1 MLNYF
6 KYHLGSYKFKKEIS
20 DMQKQRFY
28 APNNVIEPYQYDIAL
43 NYIEVYQPSPEIN
56 DLIETYLILK
66 LIKRENEFSKFKYLI
81 PKFQNDISTNFP
93 ISIFEINYDSIE
105 IFYKDIFWE
114 LVLSL
119 GKINKDDASQ
129 FDSYIKK
136 YNIRTINLKIVTK
149 LIDLFPQVVKEN
161 FLSLSRN
168 IEFFLDH
175 QSGKFTDSNNGL
187 YIKLGITNE
196 EINNLAK
203 EYCNTDNINPNYLQK
218 IVEYKKLSRYEFDDE
233 IKLLAKRKIDKFWE
247 KHFETNEGMQYSISV
262 GIKPLAPDKLCASID
277 HGVVINKDI
286 LDEYHDFPTLLNNY
300 IYLLGFY
307 DPESGLPFLVA
318 NDEIFSFLRLFSP
331 KSNAHFGGYNPQLKD
346 FHNLVFRAYFDYLKK
361 NEIDVEEIVEW
372 YFNIYLGSELGV
384 EDFHFHASN
393 KNSSYYE
400 RGKSIICEMDSIL
413 DQYELFFRNGEID
426 QDLLEIKS
434 GTSSYATLK
443 SFNKK
448 KFIKLND
455 TPDNSALFS
464 ALFSDQSPLSFISSK
479 NEHKTFFKHIK
490 EGVKITDFD
499 DYQIRQINI
508 LIEKNL
514 LKLSNDVIKFSNFQE
529 IYILNKLWKTGT
541 YCLYYKD
548 KMILDIAED
557 LCKKGYCEY
566 SDNLFSEY
574 ESNYLS
580 YILDD
585 KKYGNGLKIRNK
597 FSHGKFGYKR
607 EEEHLQNYLELL
619 QIVIFYVIRIND
631 ELEFYKSKQSKCL

>member
-1 MLNYF
+1 
-6 KYHLGSYKFKKEIS
+6 
-20 DMQKQRFY
+20 MQKQRFHI
-28 APNNVIEPYQYDIAL
+28 PNNVIEPYQYDIAL
-43 NYIEVYQPSPEIN
+43 NYIEAYQPSTEIN
-56 DLIETYLILK
+56 NLIETYLVLK
-66 LIKRENEFSKFKYLI
+66 LIKKENEFSKFKYLI
-81 PKFQNDISTNFP
+81 SKFQNDISMNFP
-93 ISIFEINYDSIE
+93 ISIFEIDYDSID

-114 LVLSL
+114 LVLTL

-129 FDSYIKK
+129 FESYIKK
-136 YNIRTINLKIVTK
+136 YNIQTMTLKNVTK
-149 LIDLFPQVVKEN
+149 LIDLFPQVIKEN

-168 IEFFLDH
+168 IEFFLNH
-175 QSGKFTDSNNGL
+175 QSGKFTDSNGL
-187 YIKLGITNE
+187 FNKLGITNE
-196 EINNLAK
+196 EINNLARK
-203 EYCNTDNINPNYLQK
+203 YCQTDSINPNYLQS
-218 IVEYKKLSRYEFDDE
+218 IVEYKKLSKYEFDDE
-233 IKLLAKRKIDKFWE
+233 IKLLAKRKSDNFWE
-247 KHFETNEGMQYSISV
+247 KHFETNEGFQYSISV
-262 GIKPLAPDKLCASID
+262 GIKPLFSDKLYEPIKN
-277 HGVVINKDI
+277 GILLNKII
-286 LDEYHDFPTLLNNY
+286 LDEHHDFPTLLNNY
-300 IYLLGFY
+300 IYLLGFFNH
-307 DPESGLPFLVA
+307 ESGLPWLVE
-318 NDEIFSFLRLFSP
+318 NEETFSFTRYFSH
-331 KSNAHFGGYNPQLKD
+331 KSNAYYDSYHPQLKLC
-346 FHNLVFRAYFDYLKK
+346 HNLLFQAYFDYLKQ
-361 NEIDVEEIVEW
+361 NEIDVEEIIEW
-372 YFNIYLGSELGV
+372 YFNIYLETELDIEG
-384 EDFHFHASN
+384 FHFHASN
-393 KNSSYYE
+393 KESSYYE

>member
-1 MLNYF
+1 MSNQNF
-6 KYHLGSYKFKKEIS
+6 HT
-20 DMQKQRFY
+20 
-28 APNNVIEPYQYDIAL
+28 PNNVIEPYQYDIAL
-43 NYIEVYQPSPEIN
+43 NYIEAYQPSTEIN
-56 DLIETYLILK
+56 NLIETYLILK
-66 LIKRENEFSKFKYLI
+66 LIKKENEFSKFKHLI
-81 PKFQNDISTNFP
+81 SKFHNHISTNFP
-93 ISIFEINYDSIE
+93 NTIFEIDYDSID

-114 LVLSL
+114 LVLYL

-129 FDSYIKK
+129 FESYIKK
-136 YNIRTINLKIVTK
+136 YNIQTINLKIVTK

-168 IEFFLDH
+168 IEFFLNH

-203 EYCNTDNINPNYLQK
+203 EYCNTDSINPNYLQK
-218 IVEYKKLSRYEFDDE
+218 IVDYKKLSEYNFDDP
-233 IKLLAKRKIDKFWE
+233 IKILAKRTIEKFFE
-247 KHFETNEGMQYSISV
+247 KNADTSKTIQYSQSV
-262 GIKPLAPDKLCASID
+262 SIDNIEADKLFQLEK
-277 HGVVINKDI
+277 NKI
-286 LDEYHDFPTLLNNY
+286 ILNKLLLDECHDFPTVLNNY
-300 IYLLGFY
+300 IYFIGFFNY
-307 DPESGLPFLVA
+307 EIGLPWLIA
-318 NDEIFSFLRLFSP
+318 NDERFDFSRFFSP
-331 KSNAHFGGYNPQLKD
+331 KSNANFNEFHPQLKTTYSLL
-346 FHNLVFRAYFDYLKK
+346 FCAYFIYLKK
-361 NEIDVEEIVEW
+361 NGIDVEKIVEW
-372 YFNIYLGSELGV
+372 YFNVYLKDELNIVG
-384 EDFHFHASN
+384 FHFHASN
-393 KNSSYYE
+393 PDSTFYE
-400 RGKSIICEMDSIL
+400 RGKCIISEMDSIL

-443 SFNKK
+443 SFNTK
-448 KFIKLND
+448 KFIKLNN

-464 ALFSDQSPLSFISSK
+464 ALFSDQSPLSLISSK
-479 NEHKTFFKHIK
+479 KEHKTFFKHIK

-529 IYILNKLWKTGT
+529 INILNKLWKSGT

-548 KMILDIAED
+548 KLILDIVED

-619 QIVIFYVIRIND
+619 QIVIFYVMRIND
-631 ELEFYKSKQSKCL
+631 ELEFYINSTCTN

>member
-1 MLNYF
+1 
-6 KYHLGSYKFKKEIS
+6 
-20 DMQKQRFY
+20 MQKQRFY
-28 APNNVIEPYQYDIAL
+28 APNNVIEPYQYDIAQ
-43 NYIEVYQPSPEIN
+43 NYIEVYQPSTEIN

-81 PKFQNDISTNFP
+81 SKFQNDISTNFP

-129 FDSYIKK
+129 FESYIKK
-136 YNIRTINLKIVTK
+136 YNIQTMTLKNVTK
-149 LIDLFPQVVKEN
+149 LIDLFPQVIKEN

-168 IEFFLDH
+168 IEFFLNH
-175 QSGKFTDSNNGL
+175 QSGKFTDSNGL

-203 EYCNTDNINPNYLQK
+203 EYCNTDSINPNYLQL

-233 IKLLAKRKIDKFWE
+233 IKLLAKRKSDKFWK
-247 KHFETNEGMQYSISV
+247 KHFETNEGIHYSISV
-262 GIKPLAPDKLCASID
+262 VIKPLDSDKLCEPIEN
-277 HGVVINKDI
+277 GILLNKII
-286 LDEYHDFPTLLNNY
+286 LDEHHDFPTLLNNF
-300 IYLLGFY
+300 YLLGFFNH
-307 DPESGLPFLVA
+307 ETGLPWLVA
-318 NDEIFSFLRLFSP
+318 NEETFSFTRFFSP
-331 KSNAHFGGYNPQLKD
+331 KSNAHFEDYDSHLKNSYGLL
-346 FHNLVFRAYFDYLKK
+346 FYAYFEYLKK
-361 NEIDVEEIVEW
+361 NDIDIEEIINW
-372 YFNIYLGSELGV
+372 YFNIYLETKLNIKG
-384 EDFHFHASN
+384 FHFHASN
-393 KNSSYYE
+393 KESSYYE

-413 DQYELFFRNGEID
+413 DQYELFFRHREIN

-434 GTSSYATLK
+434 KASSYASLK
-443 SFNKK
+443 SFNEK
-448 KFIKLND
+448 KFIKLNN

-464 ALFSDQSPLSFISSK
+464 ALFYDQSPLSLISSK
-479 NEHKTFFKHIK
+479 KEHKTFFKHIK

-499 DYQIRQINI
+499 DYQVRQINI
-508 LIEKNL
+508 LIEKNF

-529 IYILNKLWKTGT
+529 INILNKLWKSGT

-548 KMILDIAED
+548 KLILDIAED

-566 SDNLFSEY
+566 SDKLFSEY

-597 FSHGKFGYKR
+597 FSHGKFSYKS
-607 EEEHLQNYLELL
+607 EEEHQKNYLELL
-619 QIVIFYVIRIND
+619 QIVIFYVMRIND
-631 ELEFYKSKQSKCL
+631 ELEFYKSKLANI

>member
-1 MLNYF
+1 
-6 KYHLGSYKFKKEIS
+6 
-20 DMQKQRFY
+20 MQKQRFY
-28 APNNVIEPYQYDIAL
+28 APNNVIEPYQYDIAQ
-43 NYIEVYQPSPEIN
+43 NYIEVYQPSTEIN

-81 PKFQNDISTNFP
+81 SKFQNDISTNFP

-203 EYCNTDNINPNYLQK
+203 DYCLLDNSNPNYLQS
-218 IVEYKKLSRYEFDDE
+218 IVDYKKLSRYEFDKE
-233 IKLLAKRKIDKFWE
+233 IKLLAKRTIEEFFE
-247 KHFETNEGMQYSISV
+247 KNSDTSKTLQYSQFVSIEN
-262 GIKPLAPDKLCASID
+262 LEADKLFQLEKDKI
-277 HGVVINKDI
+277 VLNKLL

-300 IYLLGFY
+300 IYFIGFFDY
-307 DPESGLPFLVA
+307 DIGLPWLIA
-318 NDEIFSFLRLFSP
+318 NDEKFDFSRFFSP
-331 KSNAHFGGYNPQLKD
+331 KSNANFKD
-346 FHNLVFRAYFDYLKK
+346 FHPQSKATFSLLFLAYFVYLKK
-361 NEIDVEEIVEW
+361 NGIDIEKIVEW
-372 YFNIYLGSELGV
+372 YFSTYLKDELNIVGFR
-384 EDFHFHASN
+384 FHDSN
-393 KNSSYYE
+393 QDSSFYE
-400 RGKSIICEMDSIL
+400 RGKCIISEMDGIL
-413 DQYELFFRNGEID
+413 DQYELFFKTGKID
-426 QDLLEIKS
+426 PELLEIKS
-434 GTSSYATLK
+434 SIPSYATLK
-443 SFNKK
+443 SFNEK
-448 KFIKLND
+448 KFIKLNN
-455 TPDNSALFS
+455 TSNNSALFS

-479 NEHKTFFKHIK
+479 KEHKTFFKHIK
-490 EGVKITDFD
+490 EGVKISDFD
-499 DYQIRQINI
+499 EYQIKQISI

-514 LKLSNDVIKFSNFQE
+514 IKLSNDLIEFTNFQE
-529 IYILNKLWKTGT
+529 INILYELWKSGT

-548 KMILDIAED
+548 ELTLNIVEN
-557 LCKKGYCEY
+557 LCERGYCEY
-566 SDNLFSEY
+566 SNKLFSDLEA
-574 ESNYLS
+574 SYLS

-585 KKYGNGLKIRNK
+585 KKYGNGLRIRNK
-597 FSHGKFGYKR
+597 FSHGKYSYKS
-607 EEEHLQNYLELL
+607 EEEHQKNYLELL
-619 QIVIFYVIRIND
+619 QIVVFYVIRIND
-631 ELEFYKSKQSKCL
+631 ELEFYKSKLANI